1 MFPVEHRCTSNGSA
15 WAAQTDLSKH
25 VLSPAIKSHIVC
37 KHLTPFPKRTWSGCW
52 FWDQSLI
59 TGNLWTRVWQ
69 RTTIFCHN
77 FFSLPIYRPFLSWL
91 QIHQSGKQQIRT
103 YIVGNTWMWS
113 RRLFV
118 FNVEMI
124 FGTKMYVGGG
134 LCKIRNLSVNACL
147 TGMNLPVCTLVK
159 CLYLAVL
166 FFFLIPVHWIQHSFP
181 PLK

>member
-15 WAAQTDLSKH
+15 RAAQTDLSKH
-25 VLSPAIKSHIVC
+25 GLSPAIKSHIVC
-37 KHLTPFPKRTWSGCW
+37 KHLTPFPQKNMIWVLVLRPKFDNC
-52 FWDQSLI
+52 
-59 TGNLWTRVWQ
+59 NLWTRVWQ

-77 FFSLPIYRPFLSWL
+77 FFSIYRPFLSWL

>member
-15 WAAQTDLSKH
+15 RAAQTDLSKH
-25 VLSPAIKSHIVC
+25 GLSPAIKSHIVC
-37 KHLTPFPKRTWSGCW
+37 KHLTPFPPKNMIWVLVLRPKFDSWQPLDSCLTKDNYLLSQ
-52 FWDQSLI
+52 FFFLFPF
-59 TGNLWTRVWQ
+59 TGR
-69 RTTIFCHN
+69 FCHGYKFIRLVN
-77 FFSLPIYRPFLSWL
+77 NKLA
-91 QIHQSGKQQIRT
+91 RT

-166 FFFLIPVHWIQHSFP
+166 FFF
-181 PLK
+181 

>member
-15 WAAQTDLSKH
+15 RAAQTDLSKH
-25 VLSPAIKSHIVC
+25 GLSPAIKSHIVC
-37 KHLTPFPKRTWSGCW
+37 KHLTPFPPKNMIWVLVLRPKFDS
-52 FWDQSLI
+52 
-59 TGNLWTRVWQ
+59 WQ
-69 RTTIFCHN
+69 PLDSCLTKDN
-77 FFSLPIYRPFLSWL
+77 YLLSQFFSLPIYGPFLSWL